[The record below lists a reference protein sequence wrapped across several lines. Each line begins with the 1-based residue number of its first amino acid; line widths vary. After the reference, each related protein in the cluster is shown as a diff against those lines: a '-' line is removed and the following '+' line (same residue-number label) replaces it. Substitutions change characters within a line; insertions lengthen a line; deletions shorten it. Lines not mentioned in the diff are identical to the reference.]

1 MSFECD
7 LLDTY
12 DDDDN
17 SGCESGYESEVP
29 RPSSSAS
36 IYSDSPNSTTYYND
50 STTYRNEMGLLNPS
64 CLLYR
69 DQSLPARPAH
79 IMANI

>member
-1 MSFECD
+1 MSSECD
-7 LLDTY
+7 RLDTY

-17 SGCESGYESEVP
+17 SGCESEVQ

-36 IYSDSPNSTTYYND
+36 MFADTLDSTSYHND
-50 STTYRNEMGLLNPS
+50 STTYHNEMGLLNLSFYIEFKAFP
-64 CLLYR
+64 LAL
-69 DQSLPARPAH
+69 H